1 MGSFES
7 QGSRQ
12 PPPASIKEYVT
23 MARVY
28 NFSAGPA
35 VLPLEAL
42 QEAQADLVDYK
53 GSGMSVM
60 EMSHRG
66 KEYDALHNE
75 AIANVKELMGLSDD
89 YAILFLQGGAS
100 LQFAMAPMNFLS
112 EGQTADY
119 VNAGSWGSAAVKQAR
134 LIGNVNVVADTQK
147 DIPTRM
153 PNFAEVKW
161 TPGAAYSHIT
171 TNETIAGTQLSAIPD
186 TGSPLI
192 ADMSSDILSRPRDY
206 GKFAMIYAGAQK
218 NLGPSGV
225 ALVAI
230 RKDFA
235 AKGSISLPTMLRYQT
250 HIEAN
255 SLYNTPPC
263 FSIYMI
269 CLTTRW
275 LKKFGLQNMFKQN
288 REKAQFIYDV
298 IDASSFYRGTAKKE
312 DRSDMNITFR
322 LPTEELEALFIKQAS
337 EHGMK
342 QLKGHRSV
350 GGIRASIY
358 NAFPVAGVHT
368 LVDFMK
374 DFEKRNG

>member
-1 MGSFES
+1 MS
-7 QGSRQ
+7 
-12 PPPASIKEYVT
+12 
-23 MARVY
+23 RVY

-35 VLPLEAL
+35 VLPLEVL
-42 QEAQADLVDYK
+42 QEAQADLVNYK

-66 KEYDALHNE
+66 KEYDALHTE
-75 AIANVKELMGLSDD
+75 AAANMKELLGLNDD
-89 YAILFLQGGAS
+89 YAVLFLQGGAS
-100 LQFAMAPMNFLS
+100 LQFAMIPMNFLGQ
-112 EGQTADY
+112 GQTADY
-119 VNAGSWGSAAVKQAR
+119 VNAGSWGAAAVKQAR
-134 LIGNVNVVADTQK
+134 IIGNVNIAADCQK

-153 PNFAEVKW
+153 PEASEMKW
-161 TPGAAYSHIT
+161 TANAAYSHIT
-171 TNETIAGTQLSAIPD
+171 TNETIAGTQLKDIPV

-192 ADMSSDILSRPRDY
+192 GDMSSDILSCPRDY
-206 GKFAMIYAGAQK
+206 TKFAMIYAGAQK

-225 ALVAI
+225 ACVAI

-235 AKGSISLPTMLRYQT
+235 EKGNIALPTMLRYTT
-250 HIEAN
+250 HIEEN

-263 FSIYMI
+263 YSIYML

-275 LKKFGLQNMFKQN
+275 VKKMGVENLFKQN
-288 REKAQFIYDV
+288 REKAQKIYDAV
-298 IDASSFYRGTAKKE
+298 DASSFYRGTAKKE
-312 DRSDMNITFR
+312 FRSDMNITFR

-337 EHGMK
+337 EAGMK

-358 NAFPVAGVHT
+358 NAFPVAGVDA
-368 LVDFMK
+368 LVAFMK

>member
-1 MGSFES
+1 
-7 QGSRQ
+7 
-12 PPPASIKEYVT
+12 

-66 KEYDALHNE
+66 KEYDAIHNE
-75 AIANVKELMGLSDD
+75 AMANLKELMGLGSD
-89 YAILFLQGGAS
+89 YEILFIAGGAS
-100 LQFAMAPMNFLS
+100 LQFAMIPMNFLGK
-112 EGQTADY
+112 GQTADY
-119 VNAGSWGSAAVKQAR
+119 VNSGSWGAHAVKEAR
-134 LIGNVNVVADTQK
+134 IVGNVNIAADTEK
-147 DIPTRM
+147 LVPTKM
-153 PNFAEVKW
+153 PALSEMRW

-171 TNETIAGTQLSAIPD
+171 TNETIAGTELKEIPE

-192 ADMSSDILSRPRDY
+192 ADMSSDILSCPRDY
-206 GKFAMIYAGAQK
+206 TKFSMFYAGAQK
-218 NLGPSGV
+218 NLGPSGLAV
-225 ALVAI
+225 VAI
-230 RKDFA
+230 RRDFA
-235 AKGSISLPTMLRYQT
+235 AKGNAALPTMLRYQT
-250 HIEAN
+250 HVDN
-255 SLYNTPPC
+255 KSLFNTPPC

-275 LKKFGLQNMFKQN
+275 VKKMGLQKLFAQN
-288 REKAQFIYDV
+288 VAKAKKIYDV
-298 IDASSFYRGTAKKE
+298 IDGSGFYRGTSTKE
-312 DRSDMNITFR
+312 CRSNMNITFR
-322 LPTEELEALFIKQAS
+322 LPTEELEALFVKQAS
-337 EHGMK
+337 ENGMK

-358 NAFPVAGVHT
+358 NAFPMAGVDC
-368 LVDFMK
+368 LVSFMK

>member
-1 MGSFES
+1 
-7 QGSRQ
+7 
-12 PPPASIKEYVT
+12 
-23 MARVY
+23 MARIY
-28 NFSAGPA
+28 NFCAGPA
-35 VLPLEAL
+35 VLPLEVL

-75 AIANVKELMGLSDD
+75 AVANAKELMGLGDD
-89 YAILFLQGGAS
+89 YAVLLLQGGAS
-100 LQFAMAPMNFLS
+100 MQFAMIPMNFLG

-119 VNAGSWGSAAVKQAR
+119 VNAGSWGAAAVKQAR
-134 LIGNVNVVADTQK
+134 LIGNVNIAAECQK

-153 PNFAEVKW
+153 PAAGELKW
-161 TPGAAYSHIT
+161 TPGAAYSHVT
-171 TNETIAGTQLSAIPD
+171 TNETISGAQMKDLPE
-186 TGSPLI
+186 TGSPLV
-192 ADMSSDILSRPRDY
+192 ADMSSDILSRPIDY
-206 GKFAMIYAGAQK
+206 TKCAMVYAGAQK

-235 AKGSISLPTMLRYQT
+235 AKGNIALPTMLRYQT
-250 HIEAN
+250 HVDEN

-263 FSIYMI
+263 FSIYML

-275 LKKFGLQNMFKQN
+275 LKKFGLQNMYKQN
-288 REKAQFIYDV
+288 RDKAQLLYDA
-298 IDASSFYRGTAKKE
+298 IDASGFYRGTAKKE
-312 DRSDMNITFR
+312 CRSDMNVTFR
-322 LPTEELEALFIKQAS
+322 LPTEELEATFVKQAS
-337 EHGMK
+337 EAGMK

-358 NAFPVAGVHT
+358 NAFPFAGVQH

>member
-1 MGSFES
+1 
-7 QGSRQ
+7 
-12 PPPASIKEYVT
+12 

-35 VLPLEAL
+35 ILPLEAL
-42 QEAQADLVDYK
+42 QEAQADLVDFK
-53 GSGMSVM
+53 GSGMSIM

-66 KEYDALHNE
+66 KEYDAVHNE
-75 AIANVKELMGLSDD
+75 AIANLKELMGLGDD

-100 LQFAMAPMNFLS
+100 LQFAMIPMNFLG

-134 LIGNVNVVADTQK
+134 LIGNVNIAADCQK

-153 PNFAEVKW
+153 PETDEMKW

-171 TNETIAGTQLSAIPD
+171 TNETISGAQLKVMPE

-192 ADMSSDILSRPRDY
+192 ADMSSDILSRPLDY
-206 GKFAMIYAGAQK
+206 TKFAMIYAGAQK

-235 AKGSISLPTMLRYQT
+235 EKGNISLPTMLRYQP
-250 HIEAN
+250 HIENN

-263 FSIYMI
+263 FSIYML

-275 LKKFGLQNMFKQN
+275 LKQIGLQNMFKQN
-288 REKAQFIYDV
+288 RDKAQLIYDA
-298 IDASSFYRGTAKKE
+298 IEASGFYRGTAKKE
-312 DRSDMNITFR
+312 FRSDMNVTFR
-322 LPTEELEALFIKQAS
+322 LPTEELETLFIKQAS
-337 EHGMK
+337 QAGMT

-358 NAFPVAGVHT
+358 NAFPVAGVQA

>member
-1 MGSFES
+1 
-7 QGSRQ
+7 
-12 PPPASIKEYVT
+12 

-35 VLPLEAL
+35 VMPLEAL

-53 GSGMSVM
+53 GSGMSIM

-66 KEYDALHNE
+66 KEYDAVHNE
-75 AIANVKELMGLSDD
+75 AIANIKELMGLGDE
-89 YAILFLQGGAS
+89 YAVLFLQGGAS
-100 LQFAMAPMNFLS
+100 LQFAMLPMNFLG

-134 LIGNVNVVADTQK
+134 LIGNVNIAADCQK

-153 PNFAEVKW
+153 PDADEMKW

-171 TNETIAGTQLSAIPD
+171 TNETISGAQFKSIPE
-186 TGSPLI
+186 TGSPLVG
-192 ADMSSDILSRPRDY
+192 DMSSDILSRPIDY
-206 GKFAMIYAGAQK
+206 SKFAMIYAGAQK

-225 ALVAI
+225 ALVVI
-230 RKDFA
+230 RKEFA
-235 AKGSISLPTMLRYQT
+235 EKGSISLPTMFRYQT
-250 HIEAN
+250 HIENN

-263 FSIYMI
+263 FSIYML

-275 LKKFGLQNMFKQN
+275 LKKIGLQNIFTIN
-288 REKAQFIYDV
+288 RNKAQLIYDA
-298 IDASSFYRGTAKKE
+298 IDASGFYRGTAKKAF
-312 DRSDMNITFR
+312 RSDMNVTFR
-322 LPTEELEALFIKQAS
+322 LPTEELETLFIKQAS
-337 EHGMK
+337 EAGMK

-358 NAFPVAGVHT
+358 NAFPVAGVKA

>member
-1 MGSFES
+1 
-7 QGSRQ
+7 
-12 PPPASIKEYVT
+12 

-28 NFSAGPA
+28 NFGAGPA
-35 VLPLEAL
+35 VLPVEVL

-66 KEYDALHNE
+66 KEYDAIHNE
-75 AIANVKELMGLSDD
+75 AVANVKELLGLSDD

-100 LQFAMAPMNFLS
+100 LQFAMIPMNFLG
-112 EGQTADY
+112 EGQSADY

-134 LIGNVNVVADTQK
+134 LIGNVNIAADCQK

-153 PNFAEVKW
+153 PDASEMKW

-171 TNETIAGTQLSAIPD
+171 TNETISGAQMKALPE

-192 ADMSSDILSRPRDY
+192 ADMSSDILSRPLDY
-206 GKFAMIYAGAQK
+206 SKCAMIYAGAQK

-235 AKGSISLPTMLRYQT
+235 EKGNISLPTMLRYQT
-250 HIEAN
+250 QIENN

-263 FSIYMI
+263 FGIYML

-288 REKAQFIYDV
+288 RDKAQLIYDA
-298 IDASSFYRGTAKKE
+298 IDASSFFRGTAKKE
-312 DRSDMNITFR
+312 YRSDMNVTFR

-337 EHGMK
+337 ESGMK

-358 NAFPVAGVHT
+358 NAFPVAGVEA
-368 LVDFMK
+368 LVAFMK

>member
-1 MGSFES
+1 
-7 QGSRQ
+7 
-12 PPPASIKEYVT
+12 

-89 YAILFLQGGAS
+89 YAILFLHGGAS
-100 LQFAMAPMNFLS
+100 LQFAMIPMNFLG

-119 VNAGSWGSAAVKQAR
+119 VNAGSWGSAAIKQAR
-134 LIGNVNVVADTQK
+134 LIGNVNVAADCQK

-153 PNFAEVKW
+153 PEAGEMKW

-171 TNETIAGTQLSAIPD
+171 TNETISGAQLKVMPE

-192 ADMSSDILSRPRDY
+192 GDMSSDILSRPMDY
-206 GKFAMIYAGAQK
+206 SRFAMVYAGAQK

-225 ALVAI
+225 ALVAM

-250 HIEAN
+250 HIDEN

-263 FSIYMI
+263 FSIYML

-275 LKKFGLQNMFKQN
+275 LKKIGVENMFKIN
-288 REKAQFIYDV
+288 RDKAQLIYDAV
-298 IDASSFYRGTAKKE
+298 DASSFYRGTAKKE
-312 DRSDMNITFR
+312 FRSDMNVTFR
-322 LPTEELEALFIKQAS
+322 LPTEELETLFIKQAS
-337 EHGMK
+337 EAGMK

-358 NAFPVAGVHT
+358 NAFPVAGVQT

-374 DFEKRNG
+374 AFEKRNG

>member
-1 MGSFES
+1 
-7 QGSRQ
+7 
-12 PPPASIKEYVT
+12 

-35 VLPLEAL
+35 IMPLEAL

-66 KEYDALHNE
+66 KEYDAIHNE
-75 AIANVKELMGLSDD
+75 AIANIKELMGLGDD
-89 YAILFLQGGAS
+89 YSILFLQGGAS
-100 LQFAMAPMNFLS
+100 LQFAMIPMNFLG

-119 VNAGSWGSAAVKQAR
+119 VNAGSWGAAAVKQAR
-134 LIGNVNVVADTQK
+134 LIGNVNIAAECQK
-147 DIPTRM
+147 DIPTRRPDATEM
-153 PNFAEVKW
+153 KW

-171 TNETIAGTQLSAIPD
+171 TNETISGAQMKALPE

-192 ADMSSDILSRPRDY
+192 ADMSSDILSRPIDY
-206 GKFAMIYAGAQK
+206 TRCAMIYAGAQK

-235 AKGSISLPTMLRYQT
+235 AKGNISLPTMLRYQT
-250 HIEAN
+250 HIDEN

-263 FSIYMI
+263 FSIYML

-275 LKKFGLQNMFKQN
+275 LKKFGVQNMFKQN
-288 REKAQFIYDV
+288 RDKAQLIYSA

-312 DRSDMNITFR
+312 YRSDMNVTFR

-337 EHGMK
+337 EAGMK

-358 NAFPVAGVHT
+358 NAFPVAGVQA

>member
-1 MGSFES
+1 
-7 QGSRQ
+7 
-12 PPPASIKEYVT
+12 

-28 NFSAGPA
+28 NFGAGPA

-53 GSGMSVM
+53 GSGMSVL

-66 KEYDALHNE
+66 KEYDAIHNE
-75 AIANVKELMGLSDD
+75 AVANVKELLGLNDD

-100 LQFAMAPMNFLS
+100 LQFAMIPMNFLGQ
-112 EGQTADY
+112 GQTADY
-119 VNAGSWGSAAVKQAR
+119 VNAGSWGAAAVKQAR
-134 LIGNVNVVADTQK
+134 LIGNVNIAADCQK

-153 PNFAEVKW
+153 PDASEMKW
-161 TPGAAYSHIT
+161 TPSAVYSHIT
-171 TNETIAGTQLSAIPD
+171 TNETISGAQLKALPE

-192 ADMSSDILSRPRDY
+192 ADMSSDILSRPLDY
-206 GKFAMIYAGAQK
+206 SKCAMIYAGAQK

-235 AKGSISLPTMLRYQT
+235 EKGNIALPTMLRYQT
-250 HIEAN
+250 HIENN

-263 FSIYMI
+263 FSIYML

-275 LKKFGLQNMFKQN
+275 LKKFGLQNMYKQN
-288 REKAQFIYDV
+288 REKAQYLYDA
-298 IDASSFYRGTAKKE
+298 IDASKFYRGTAKKE
-312 DRSDMNITFR
+312 YRSDMNVTFR
-322 LPTEELEALFIKQAS
+322 LPSEELETLFVKQAS
-337 EHGMK
+337 EAGMK

-358 NAFPVAGVHT
+358 NAFPVAGVKA

-374 DFEKRNG
+374 EFEKRNG

>member
-1 MGSFES
+1 
-7 QGSRQ
+7 
-12 PPPASIKEYVT
+12 
-23 MARVY
+23 
-28 NFSAGPA
+28 
-35 VLPLEAL
+35 LEAL
-42 QEAQADLVDYK
+42 QEAQTSLVDYK

-66 KEYDALHNE
+66 KEYDAIHTE
-75 AIANVKELMGLSDD
+75 ALANVRELMGLTDD
-89 YAILFLQGGAS
+89 YSVLFIQGGAS
-100 LQFAMAPMNFLS
+100 LQFAMIPMNFL
-112 EGQTADY
+112 GQGQVADY
-119 VNAGSWGSAAVKQAR
+119 VNAGSWGAAAVKQAR
-134 LIGNVNVVADTQK
+134 IIGNVNLAAECQK

-153 PNFAEVKW
+153 PDASELKW
-161 TPGAAYSHIT
+161 TPDAAYSHIT
-171 TNETIAGTQLSAIPD
+171 TNETIAGTQIKDIPE

-206 GKFAMIYAGAQK
+206 TRFAMVYAGAQK

-230 RKDFA
+230 RKEFA
-235 AKGSISLPTMLRYQT
+235 AKGNITLPTMLKYQT
-250 HIEAN
+250 YIDEN

-263 FSIYMI
+263 FAIYML

-275 LKKFGLQNMFKQN
+275 MKKMGMEKLFKQN
-288 REKAQFIYDV
+288 RDKAQLIYDV
-298 IDASSFYRGTAKKE
+298 IDTSGFYRGTAKKE
-312 DRSDMNITFR
+312 YRSDMTLTFR

-337 EHGMK
+337 EAGMK

-358 NAFPVAGVHT
+358 NAFPVAGVEA
-368 LVDFMK
+368 LVSFMK

>member
-1 MGSFES
+1 
-7 QGSRQ
+7 
-12 PPPASIKEYVT
+12 

-28 NFSAGPA
+28 NFGAGPA
-35 VLPLEAL
+35 IMPLDVL

-75 AIANVKELMGLSDD
+75 AIANIKELMGLGDD

-100 LQFAMAPMNFLS
+100 LQFAMLPMNFLG

-119 VNAGSWGSAAVKQAR
+119 VNAGSWGSAAIKQAR
-134 LIGNVNVVADTQK
+134 LLGNVNIAADCQK

-153 PNFAEVKW
+153 PSADEMKW

-171 TNETIAGTQLSAIPD
+171 TNETISGAQMKVMPE

-192 ADMSSDILSRPRDY
+192 GDMSSDILSRPLDY
-206 GKFAMIYAGAQK
+206 TKFAMIYAGAQK

-250 HIEAN
+250 HIDEN

-263 FSIYMI
+263 FSIYML

-275 LKKFGLQNMFKQN
+275 LKKIGVQNMFTIN
-288 REKAQFIYDV
+288 RDKAQLIYDA

-312 DRSDMNITFR
+312 FRSDMNVTFR
-322 LPTEELEALFIKQAS
+322 LPTEELETLFIKQAS
-337 EHGMK
+337 EAGMK

-358 NAFPVAGVHT
+358 NAFPVAGVQA

>member
-1 MGSFES
+1 
-7 QGSRQ
+7 
-12 PPPASIKEYVT
+12 

-28 NFSAGPA
+28 NFGAGPA
-35 VLPLEAL
+35 VLPVEVL

-66 KEYDALHNE
+66 KEYDAIHNE
-75 AIANVKELMGLSDD
+75 AVANVKELLGLSDD

-100 LQFAMAPMNFLS
+100 LQFAMIPMNFLG
-112 EGQTADY
+112 EGQSADY

-134 LIGNVNVVADTQK
+134 LIGNVNIAADCQK

-153 PNFAEVKW
+153 PDASEMKW

-171 TNETIAGTQLSAIPD
+171 TNETISGAQLKEIPD

-192 ADMSSDILSRPRDY
+192 GDMSSDILSRPLDFT
-206 GKFAMIYAGAQK
+206 KFAMVYAGAQK

-235 AKGSISLPTMLRYQT
+235 AKGNISIPTMLRYQT
-250 HIEAN
+250 YIDDN

-263 FSIYMI
+263 FSIYML
-269 CLTTRW
+269 CLVTRW
-275 LKKFGLQNMFKQN
+275 LKKVGMLNMYKIN
-288 REKAQFIYDV
+288 RDKAQLIYDAV
-298 IDASSFYRGTAKKE
+298 DASGFYRGTAKKE
-312 DRSDMNITFR
+312 FRSDMNVTFR
-322 LPTEELEALFIKQAS
+322 LPSEELETLFIKQAS
-337 EHGMK
+337 EAGMK

-358 NAFPVAGVHT
+358 NAFPAAGVKV